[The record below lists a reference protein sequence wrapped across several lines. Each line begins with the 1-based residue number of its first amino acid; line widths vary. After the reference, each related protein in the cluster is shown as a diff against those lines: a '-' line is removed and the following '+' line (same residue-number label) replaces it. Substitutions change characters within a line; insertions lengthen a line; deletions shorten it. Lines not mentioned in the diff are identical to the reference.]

1 MADEQIIKRVTGYN
15 NTQILSNFADRL
27 TEFQQKSLEEMD
39 YQQRINQPPERQ
51 EQYQIEQQ
59 NNYELPN
66 SNQYYR
72 DNDQQRDYN
81 NDRNR
86 MNYALVTGA
95 SSGMGLEYV
104 RELARRGYNVIVAA
118 LPGRTDENG
127 NPVGPPSPEVIC
139 DLMTA
144 EFPGLDF
151 IPAGID
157 LARTEAA
164 QDLFDRVFAVRPDAV
179 VEVLINNAGIINR
192 YFKVTEDGYEN
203 TMATNFVGPM
213 ALTESLLPHFA
224 QGAHIVS
231 MVSLTCGMTRLDK
244 DFLTPRK
251 EDFHQL
257 RTYAR
262 SKLALLLY
270 TLSLSQR
277 VSGRIH
283 VNMADPGIVNS
294 NMISM
299 GRWFD
304 PLADVLFR
312 PFCKSPENGVAP
324 AVRAL
329 LTDKHQRF
337 FIGNPKTGSRLSGDR
352 PIPKRYWKMLE
363 DWDSGLFSE
372 RK

>member
-1 MADEQIIKRVTGYN
+1 MGRAAVKAMAGKGYAVIMACRN
-15 NTQILSNFADRL
+15 LEKGAAVRDDILS
-27 TEFQQKSLEEMD
+27 
-39 YQQRINQPPERQ
+39 
-51 EQYQIEQQ
+51 
-59 NNYELPN
+59 ELP
-66 SNQYYR
+66 
-72 DNDQQRDYN
+72 
-81 NDRNR
+81 
-86 MNYALVTGA
+86 GA
-95 SSGMGLEYV
+95 KLE
-104 RELARRGYNVIVAA
+104 L
-118 LPGRTDENG
+118 LH
-127 NPVGPPSPEVIC
+127 
-139 DLMTA
+139 L
-144 EFPGLDF
+144 
-151 IPAGID
+151 D
-157 LARTEAA
+157 LASLASVQAFSEIIAGRCDEGMVLGG
-164 QDLFDRVFAVRPDAV
+164 LF
-179 VEVLINNAGIINR
+179 NNAGIINR

-213 ALTESLLPHFA
+213 ALTEALLPHFA

-312 PFCKSPENGVAP
+312 PFCKSPENGAAP

-329 LTDKHQRF
+329 LSDKHQRF